1 MPKPRVKHAG
11 NDGEAY
17 RKVLLQKRDEVLMSL
32 GLKNIHFATN
42 GRLSEEDQAQASHDE
57 FIALRL
63 NGLDYQQLRLIE
75 QALDRLENGDF
86 GECPGCGERISE
98 RRLQVLPWAR
108 YCVTCQDRA
117 PEEEEESPS
126 GLLRHERQLGVVL

>member
-1 MPKPRVKHAG
+1 MPKPRVKYAG
-11 NDGEAY
+11 NAGEAY

-32 GLKNIHFATN
+32 GLKNIHFATS

-63 NGLDYQQLRLIE
+63 NSLDYQQLRLIE
-75 QALDRLENGDF
+75 QALDRLDNGDF
-86 GECPGCGERISE
+86 GECPRCGERISE

-108 YCVTCQDRA
+108 YCVTCQDRV
-117 PEEEEESPS
+117 PEEEETPS